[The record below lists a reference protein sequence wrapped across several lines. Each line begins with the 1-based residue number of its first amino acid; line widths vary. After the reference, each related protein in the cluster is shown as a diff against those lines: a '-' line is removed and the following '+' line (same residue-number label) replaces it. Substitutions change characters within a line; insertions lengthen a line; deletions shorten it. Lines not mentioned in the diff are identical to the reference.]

1 LSGAKG
7 DVRAKYRLIEA
18 KRTDKGENEFFK
30 ANMIKWLEKI
40 RGEAIK
46 DNRMPAL
53 AVEVGKKR
61 YIIIEEC
68 YFG

>member
-1 LSGAKG
+1 MPGSKG
-7 DVRAKYRLIEA
+7 DVRSKYRLIEA

-46 DNRMPAL
+46 DNRIPAL
-53 AVEVGKKR
+53 AVEVNGKR

-68 YFG
+68 YFE